1 MKPTLAKFTIP
12 AVLYAILGVLVVI
25 PIVMIVVASFLNVPP
40 FSGSGAPA
48 FTSANY
54 AQLWNSEIGMAAFN
68 TFSIA
73 IGGSA
78 IALVIG
84 CGLAWL
90 AARTDIAAPSFV
102 YLAGI
107 MPLFVSVLVAAAAW
121 SSLASG
127 HSGYINLLLAGL
139 HIPWQVEVESRTGI
153 AFVFGLYYAPYP
165 FLFMYGALTL
175 IHSDLEEAAA
185 LGRASIATTL
195 RKITFPLVKP
205 ALLGAVLLVFALMA
219 EDFPVPELLGQPVGI
234 QTLSVAIYN
243 LMTHTPTQQNAASA
257 LSVVLMLVT
266 AMFVYLQ
273 RRLLGGND
281 YRTVTGKGMQTRRF
295 RLGRARGVAFAAV
308 VVYVLLAMVAPG
320 FALLEGTFRTDLY
333 ISNFAALFSPAGL
346 SVGPIV
352 SALTDPVVLSGALNS
367 FGSSLGA
374 ALVGT
379 ALFFSVAYV
388 VHRTTLPGRAPL
400 DYLATVP
407 VAIPALVLG
416 IGILWTWLASP
427 LPVYGTLTLLSI
439 GYIVRFFPQGY
450 RAVASSMMQVHD
462 DLEHAAQIGGAN
474 RRQILWHIMLPLI
487 RDGVASS
494 VFIVFILSL
503 RELTAS
509 LFLYT
514 TSTRTLAIVIYEKYI
529 SGSWSQ
535 VASISVIFTIALAL
549 VTLSGRRWLQ
559 SKI

>member
-1 MKPTLAKFTIP
+1 MRAVLARFTVP
-12 AVLYAILGVLVVI
+12 AVLYAVLGVLVVI
-25 PIVMIVVASFLNVPP
+25 PIVMILIASFLNAPP
-40 FSGSGAPA
+40 FSGSGALA
-48 FTSANY
+48 FTAANY
-54 AQLWNSEIGMAAFN
+54 AQLWNADIGMAAFN
-68 TFSIA
+68 TFTIA
-73 IGGSA
+73 LGGSA

-121 SSLASG
+121 SALASG
-127 HSGYINLLLAGL
+127 HSGYINLALASMN
-139 HIPWQVEVESRTGI
+139 IPWHVDVESRTGI
-153 AFVFGLYYAPYP
+153 ALIFGLYYAPYP
-165 FLFMYGALTL
+165 FLFMYGALSS
-175 IHSDLEEAAA
+175 IHSDLEEAAS
-185 LGRASIATTL
+185 LGGASLVTTL

-205 ALLGAVLLVFALMA
+205 ALLGAMLLVFALMA

-234 QTLSVAIYN
+234 QTLSIAIYN
-243 LMTHTPTQQNAASA
+243 LMTHTPTQQNVASA
-257 LSVVLMLVT
+257 LSVLLMIVT
-266 AMFVYLQ
+266 ASFVYLQ

-281 YRTVTGKGMQTRRF
+281 YRTITGKGMQLRRF
-295 RLGRARGVAFAAV
+295 RLGRGRSVAFAAV
-308 VVYVLLAMVAPG
+308 VGYVLLSIVAPG
-320 FALLEGTFRTDLY
+320 FALLEGTFRTNLY
-333 ISNFAALFSPAGL
+333 VPNVAALFAPAGL
-346 SVGPIV
+346 SFAPIV
-352 SALTDPVVLSGALNS
+352 SAVTDPVVLSGALNS
-367 FGSSLGA
+367 FGSGLGA

-379 ALFFSVAYV
+379 ALFFTVAYV
-388 VHRTTLPGRAPL
+388 VYRTKLPGRAAL
-400 DYLATVP
+400 EYLATVP

-427 LPVYGTLTLLSI
+427 LPVYGTLALLSI
-439 GYIVRFFPQGY
+439 GYVTRFFPQGY

-462 DLEHAAQIGGAN
+462 DLEHAAQIGGAS

-494 VFIVFILSL
+494 IFIVFILSL
-503 RELTAS
+503 RELTTS

-514 TSTRTLAIVIYEKYI
+514 TGTRTLAIVIYEKYI

-535 VASISVIFTIALAL
+535 VASISVIFTVVLAL

>member
-1 MKPTLAKFTIP
+1 MRAALAKFTVP
-12 AVLYAILGVLVVI
+12 AVLYVVLGVLVVI
-25 PIVMIVVASFLNVPP
+25 PIVMILVASFLNVPP
-40 FSGSGAPA
+40 FSGAGALA
-48 FTSANY
+48 LTTANY
-54 AQLWNSEIGMAAFN
+54 GQLWNSSIGMAAFN
-68 TFSIA
+68 TFTIA
-73 IGGSA
+73 FGGSA

-90 AARTDIAAPSFV
+90 AARTDIPAPSFV

-127 HSGYINLLLAGL
+127 HSGYINLLLTGL
-139 HIPWQVEVESRTGI
+139 NIPWHVDVESRTGI
-153 AFVFGLYYAPYP
+153 AFIFGLYYAPYP
-165 FLFMYGALTL
+165 FLFMYGALSL
-175 IHSDLEEAAA
+175 IHSDMEEAAA
-185 LGRASIATTL
+185 LGGASIVTTL

-205 ALLGAVLLVFALMA
+205 ALLGAMLLVFALMA

-257 LSVVLMLVT
+257 LSVLLMCVT
-266 AMFVYLQ
+266 AVFVFLQ

-295 RLGRARGVAFAAV
+295 RLGWARNVAFAGV
-308 VVYVLLAMVAPG
+308 VAYVLIAMVMPG
-320 FALLEGTFRTDLY
+320 FALLEGTFRTNLY
-333 ISNFAALFSPAGL
+333 ISDVGALFAPTGL
-346 SVGPIV
+346 SFAPLIAAV
-352 SALTDPVVLSGALNS
+352 TDPVVLSGALNS
-367 FGSSLGA
+367 FGSGLGA

-379 ALFFSVAYV
+379 AIFFSIAYV
-388 VHRTTLPGRAPL
+388 VHRTKLPGRTL
-400 DYLATVP
+400 LEYLATVP

-439 GYIVRFFPQGY
+439 GYIARFLPQGY

-462 DLEHAAQIGGAN
+462 DLEHAAQIGGAS
-474 RRQILWHIMLPLI
+474 RPQILWHIMLPLI

-494 VFIVFILSL
+494 IFIVFILSL

-514 TSTRTLAIVIYEKYI
+514 TNTRTLAIVIYEKYI

-535 VASISVIFTIALAL
+535 VASISVLFTIALAL
-549 VTLSGRRWLQ
+549 VTLGGRRWLQ
-559 SKI
+559 SRI

>member
-1 MKPTLAKFTIP
+1 MRTSLAKLAVP
-12 AVLYAILGVLVVI
+12 AVLYAALGVLVVI
-25 PIVMIVVASFLNVPP
+25 PIVMIVVASFLNAPP
-40 FSGSGAPA
+40 FSGAGALG
-48 FTSANY
+48 FTTANY
-54 AQLWNSEIGMAAFN
+54 AQLWNADIGMAAFN
-68 TFSIA
+68 TLTIGL
-73 IGGSA
+73 GGSV
-78 IALVIG
+78 IALLIG
-84 CGLAWL
+84 CSLAWL

-127 HSGYINLLLAGL
+127 HSGYINLALAGMNIPL
-139 HIPWQVEVESRTGI
+139 HVDVESRGGI
-153 AFVFGLYYAPYP
+153 ALIFGLYYAPYP
-165 FLFMYGALTL
+165 FLFMYGALSL

-185 LGRASIATTL
+185 LGGASVAMTL

-205 ALLGAVLLVFALMA
+205 ALLGAMLLVFALIV

-234 QTLSVAIYN
+234 QTLSIAIYN

-257 LSVVLMLVT
+257 LSVLLMIVT
-266 AMFVYLQ
+266 VSFVYLQ

-295 RLGRARGVAFAAV
+295 RLGRMRGVAFAAV
-308 VVYVLLAMVAPG
+308 VGYVLLAIVAPG
-320 FALLEGTFRTDLY
+320 FALLEGTFRSNLY
-333 ISNFAALFSPAGL
+333 IPNFGALFALDGL
-346 SVGPIV
+346 SFAPLV
-352 SALTDPVVLSGALNS
+352 SAVTDPVVLSGGLNS
-367 FGSSLGA
+367 LVSGLGA
-374 ALVGT
+374 SLVGT
-379 ALFFSVAYV
+379 ALFFTVAYV
-388 VHRTTLPGRAPL
+388 VHRTKLPGRVGL
-400 DYLATVP
+400 EYLATIP

-439 GYIVRFFPQGY
+439 GYIARFLPQGY
-450 RAVASSMMQVHD
+450 RAVASSMTQVHD

-494 VFIVFILSL
+494 VFIMFILSL
-503 RELTAS
+503 RELTTS

-514 TSTRTLAIVIYEKYI
+514 TSTRTVAIVIYEKYI

-535 VASISVIFTIALAL
+535 VASISLIFTIALAL

-559 SKI
+559 SRI

>member
-12 AVLYAILGVLVVI
+12 AVLYAVLGVLVII

-40 FSGSGAPA
+40 FSGSGALA

-127 HSGYINLLLAGL
+127 HSGYINLLLTSM

-185 LGRASIATTL
+185 LGRASITTTL

-333 ISNFAALFSPAGL
+333 ISNFAALFAPAGL

-462 DLEHAAQIGGAN
+462 DLENAAQIGGAN

-559 SKI
+559 SRI

>member
-1 MKPTLAKFTIP
+1 MRTALAKLTVP
-12 AVLYAILGVLVVI
+12 AVLYAALGVLVVI
-25 PIVMIVVASFLNVPP
+25 PIVMIVVASFLTAPP
-40 FSGSGAPA
+40 FSGAGPLG
-48 FTSANY
+48 FTTANY
-54 AQLWNSEIGMAAFN
+54 AQLWNSDIGMAAFN
-68 TFSIA
+68 TLTIGL
-73 IGGSA
+73 GGSA
-78 IALVIG
+78 IALLIG
-84 CGLAWL
+84 CSLAWL

-127 HSGYINLLLAGL
+127 HSGYINLALAGL
-139 HIPWQVEVESRTGI
+139 NIPWHVDVESREGI
-153 AFVFGLYYAPYP
+153 ALIFGLYYAPYP
-165 FLFMYGALTL
+165 FLFMYGALSL

-185 LGRASIATTL
+185 LGGASIAATL

-205 ALLGAVLLVFALMA
+205 ALLGAMLLVFALIV

-234 QTLSVAIYN
+234 QTLSIAIYN
-243 LMTHTPTQQNAASA
+243 LMTHTPTQQNAAGA
-257 LSVVLMLVT
+257 LSVLLMIVT
-266 AMFVYLQ
+266 VSFVYLQ

-295 RLGRARGVAFAAV
+295 RLGRMRGVAFAAV
-308 VVYVLLAMVAPG
+308 VGYVLLAIVAPG
-320 FALLEGTFRTDLY
+320 FALLEGTFRSNLY
-333 ISNFAALFSPAGL
+333 VPNFAALFALDGL
-346 SVGPIV
+346 SFAALV
-352 SALTDPVVLSGALNS
+352 SAVTDPVVLSGALNS
-367 FGSSLGA
+367 LASGLGA
-374 ALVGT
+374 SLVGT
-379 ALFFSVAYV
+379 ALFFTVAYV
-388 VHRTTLPGRAPL
+388 VHRTKLPGRAGL
-400 DYLATVP
+400 EYLATIP

-439 GYIVRFFPQGY
+439 GYIARFLPQGY

-494 VFIVFILSL
+494 IFIMFILSL
-503 RELTAS
+503 RELTTS

-514 TSTRTLAIVIYEKYI
+514 TSTRTVAIVIYEKYI

-535 VASISVIFTIALAL
+535 VAWISLIFTIALAL

-559 SKI
+559 SRI

>member
-1 MKPTLAKFTIP
+1 MRAALGKFSVP
-12 AVLYAILGVLVVI
+12 AFLYAVLGVLVVI
-25 PIVMIVVASFLNVPP
+25 PIVMIVAASFMNVPP
-40 FSGSGAPA
+40 FSGAGALA
-48 FTSANY
+48 FTTANY
-54 AQLWNSEIGMAAFN
+54 AQLWNSDIGMAAFN
-68 TFSIA
+68 TLA
-73 IGGSA
+73 IGLGGSA
-78 IALVIG
+78 IALLIG

-127 HSGYINLLLAGL
+127 RSGYINLALAGL
-139 HIPWQVEVESRTGI
+139 NIPWHIDVESRGGI
-153 AFVFGLYYAPYP
+153 ALIFGLYYAPYP
-165 FLFMYGALTL
+165 FLFMYGALSL

-185 LGRASIATTL
+185 LGGASIATTL

-205 ALLGAVLLVFALMA
+205 ALLGAMLLVFALIV

-234 QTLSVAIYN
+234 ETLSIAIYN

-257 LSVVLMLVT
+257 LSVLLMIVT
-266 AMFVYLQ
+266 VSFVYLQ

-295 RLGRARGVAFAAV
+295 RLGRMRGVAFAAV
-308 VVYVLLAMVAPG
+308 VGYVLLAIVAPG
-320 FALLEGTFRTDLY
+320 FALLEGTFRTNLY
-333 ISNFAALFSPAGL
+333 VPNFAALFAPAGL
-346 SVGPIV
+346 SLAPLVNAV
-352 SALTDPVVLSGALNS
+352 TDPVVLNGALNS
-367 FGSSLGA
+367 LSSGLGA
-374 ALVGT
+374 SLVGT
-379 ALFFSVAYV
+379 ALFFSIAYV
-388 VHRTTLPGRAPL
+388 VHRTKLRGRAGL
-400 DYLATVP
+400 EYLATIP

-439 GYIVRFFPQGY
+439 GYIARFLPQGY
-450 RAVASSMMQVHD
+450 RAVSSSMMQVHD

-474 RRQILWHIMLPLI
+474 RRQILWRIMLPLI

-494 VFIVFILSL
+494 IFIMFILSL
-503 RELTAS
+503 RELTTS

-514 TSTRTLAIVIYEKYI
+514 TSTRTVAIVIYEKYI
-529 SGSWSQ
+529 SGNWSQ
-535 VASISVIFTIALAL
+535 VASISLIFTVALAI

-559 SKI
+559 SRI